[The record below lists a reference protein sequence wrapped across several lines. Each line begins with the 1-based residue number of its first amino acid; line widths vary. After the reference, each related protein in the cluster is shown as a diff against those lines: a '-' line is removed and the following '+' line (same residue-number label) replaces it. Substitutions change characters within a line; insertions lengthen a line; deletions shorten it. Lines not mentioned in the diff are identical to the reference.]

1 MMWRVDRTA
10 CALTAVAAGTF
21 LFLNPSAVLAQQ
33 AAQANASEATVRAL
47 QERIERL
54 ERQLD
59 ALMKGQTAAAP
70 PQAPVRTAQA
80 APGASG
86 AAGASASSG
95 AAGPGSFEVDEEA
108 AQRALERTLTQ
119 AGALL
124 LRPGAFTVTPGFSYT
139 RNEST
144 SGELAQVTDPAT
156 GSTTLVM
163 LDRNL
168 RRNEFEAR
176 LGFKA
181 GLPWESQFEF
191 ELPYNYVRASRVAA
205 LGTEDSGN
213 GSGAGD
219 ASIGI
224 AKTLFREKGAFP
236 DLIGRLTYNTGSGRR
251 SDGRVSLPG
260 SYRGLSAELVALKRQ
275 DPLAFFGG
283 VSYTDYREEGGIRP
297 GNLATLS
304 FGTVLAA
311 SPATSLQLGFLQ
323 THRQE
328 QELNGAR
335 LPGTDRTYGVI
346 SIGASSVLSR
356 DVMLITSVGIGV
368 GGEAPEYSVNFALP
382 ITFR

>member
-1 MMWRVDRTA
+1 MTWKADRTSGVLA
-10 CALTAVAAGTF
+10 TLAAGTF
-21 LFLNPSAVLAQQ
+21 AFLVPPAVHAQQ
-33 AAQANASEATVRAL
+33 PEANQATVRAL

-54 ERQLD
+54 ERRLD
-59 ALMKGQTAAAP
+59 ALTRGQAAAAP
-70 PQAPVRTAQA
+70 PRETTRTAQA
-80 APGASG
+80 APATAGASG
-86 AAGASASSG
+86 RGAGAV
-95 AAGPGSFEVDEEA
+95 GPGSFDVDEEA

-144 SGELAQVTDPAT
+144 SGELAQIADPASGAT
-156 GSTTLVM
+156 SVVM

-168 RRNEFEAR
+168 RRNEFAAH

-181 GLPWESQFEF
+181 GLPWESQFELD
-191 ELPYNYVRASRVAA
+191 LPYNYVRASRVAA
-205 LGTEDSGN
+205 LGPEDSGN
-213 GSGAGD
+213 GSGFGD

-224 AKTLFREKGAFP
+224 AKTLLREKGALP

-251 SDGRVSLPG
+251 FDGRVSLPG
-260 SYRGLSAELVALKRQ
+260 GYSGLSAELVALKRQ

-283 VSYTDYREEGGIRP
+283 LSFTDFREEGGVNP

-311 SPATSLQLGFLQ
+311 SPSTSLQFGFTQ
-323 THRQE
+323 AHRQR
-328 QELNGAR
+328 QALGGVSQA
-335 LPGTDRTYGVI
+335 GTDRTYGVV

-368 GGEAPEYSVNFALP
+368 GSESPEYSVNFSLP
-382 ITFR
+382 IRFR